1 MAHHGITTQR
11 HPIILS
17 LENSGMCGS
26 IALTARDL
34 CLAEYSL
41 TSKIT
46 HSKRLLGSI
55 DFIMRE
61 SLLDWPDIDA
71 IAISLGPGSFTGL
84 RIGLATAKGLAMATG
99 RRLIGIPSLEAL
111 ACQIQY
117 TNRLICPVIDA
128 RKKEVYTAIYRHQYQ
143 NLQVLAPPMAVSPRD
158 LADQIR
164 EPVVFIGDGSV
175 LYRDVLAEALGDLA
189 SFAEPAVYFPRAA
202 AIGRLALP
210 KWQASDFLN
219 PVSAVPT
226 YIRPSDAE
234 MMADKK
240 STG

>member
-1 MAHHGITTQR
+1 MTHHGITTHR

-26 IALTARDL
+26 IALTTRDL

-41 TSKIT
+41 TSATT

-55 DFIMRE
+55 DFIIRE
-61 SLLDWPDIDA
+61 SLLNWPDIDA

-84 RIGLATAKGLAMATG
+84 RIGVATAKGLAMATG
-99 RRLIGIPSLEAL
+99 RHLIGIPSLEAL
-111 ACQIQY
+111 AGQIQY

-128 RKKEVYTAIYRHQYQ
+128 RKKEVYTAIYRHQQQ
-143 NLQVLAPPMAVSPRD
+143 NLRVLVPPMAISPQA
-158 LADQIR
+158 LAAQIG

-175 LYRDVLAEALGDLA
+175 LYRDVLAEALGELA
-189 SFAEPAVYFPRAA
+189 SFADSEVYFPRAA
-202 AIGRLALP
+202 TIGRLALS
-210 KWQASDFLN
+210 KWQAHDFLN

-234 MMADKK
+234 MMTDKK
-240 STG
+240 QTR